1 MDFIKGVDESI
12 IKFIKEE
19 IFFFDVKIIIWF
31 FEIIFFYEFNENRV
45 EKVEIIGKNI
55 KEILEEFYF

>member
-31 FEIIFFYEFNENRV
+31 FEIIFFYEFNESRV